1 MCQPLTSVRLGPR
14 ISEHGG
20 IMAAY
25 MVAQVLSVTDPVGF
39 REYGARV
46 TATVERY
53 GGRFLVRRGDIQALE
68 GDWGARMVIIEFES
82 VARAREWYESEEYR
96 PLIELRQRTADT
108 MLSIVE
114 GVPGARGG

>member
-1 MCQPLTSVRLGPR
+1 
-14 ISEHGG
+14 
-20 IMAAY
+20 MAAY

-114 GVPGARGG
+114 GVPGARGDDRA